1 MRILIVNWNDRENPQ
16 GGGAEVHLHEI
27 FGRIAS
33 RGHTVD
39 LLASGWHGCAPR
51 ASLDGI
57 DVHRVGTRYTF
68 PLHARR
74 YFRRHLASRNYD
86 VLIEDLNKIPL
97 YTPLWGGPR
106 VVALVHHFFGETVF
120 REANAPMA
128 ATVWLAER
136 GLPLLYRGLPFVA
149 VSEST
154 ADDLVSRGIP
164 RESVSVIYNGID
176 PELFTPEPDARAPE
190 PLFAYIGR
198 LKKYKGIDIVV
209 RSFAALGHPTARL
222 EIAGT
227 GDYLVDLQRLV
238 ESLGIAARV
247 VFRNYITTEEKVALL
262 RRAWSTVLA
271 SPKEGWG
278 ITNLEAAACGTP
290 VIASDSPG
298 LRESVVHGET
308 GFLVTHGDV
317 AAFAAA
323 MSKVA
328 NSPALVERLGA
339 AGRRFAGR
347 FTWERSATDTLSHLT
362 DVVQRGKQ

>member
-27 FGRIAS
+27 FGRIAR

-39 LLASGWHGCAPR
+39 LLASGWRGCAPR
-51 ASLDGI
+51 VTLDGI
-57 DVHRVGTRYTF
+57 DVHRVGSRYTF

-97 YTPLWGGPR
+97 YTPLWGGPP
-106 VVALVHHFFGETVF
+106 VLALVHHFFGETIF

-136 GLPLLYRGLPFVA
+136 GLPLVYSRLPFVA

-154 ADDLVSRGIP
+154 ADDLVRRGIP
-164 RESVSVIYNGID
+164 RASVTVIYNGID
-176 PELFTPEPDARAPE
+176 PAVFTPAPGARAPE
-190 PLFAYIGR
+190 PLFAYVGR

-209 RSFAALGHPTARL
+209 RAFAVLDHPTARL

-227 GDYLVDLQRLV
+227 GDHMEDLIDLVD
-238 ESLGIAARV
+238 SLGVASRV
-247 VFRNYITTEEKVALL
+247 HFRNYITNDEKIALL
-262 RRAWSTVLA
+262 RRAWSTVFA

-278 ITNLEAAACGTP
+278 ITNIEAAACGTP

-298 LRESVVHGET
+298 LRESVISGET
-308 GFLVTHGDV
+308 GFLVPHGDV
-317 AAFAAA
+317 AAFAEA
-323 MSKVA
+323 MRKLADSKE
-328 NSPALVERLGA
+328 LVERLGV

-347 FTWERSATDTLSHLT
+347 FTWERSATDTLSHL
-362 DVVQRGKQ
+362 DGLVQRGTQ